1 MESHHVHDL
10 RFCLSANLRAVNA
23 SVHNNE
29 KSGNPR
35 SHAIRYTQGTIQ
47 NTIASDSEP
56 KEKQKPQKMP
66 KKGKE
71 DVAEDVAEVTWFR
84 GRSNV
89 KPV

>member
-1 MESHHVHDL
+1 MCSL
-10 RFCLSANLRAVNA
+10 KAFLFG
-23 SVHNNE
+23 NE

-56 KEKQKPQKMP
+56 KEKQKLQKMP

-71 DVAEDVAEVTWFR
+71 DVAEDVAEVTWFLR
-84 GRSNV
+84 T
-89 KPV
+89 